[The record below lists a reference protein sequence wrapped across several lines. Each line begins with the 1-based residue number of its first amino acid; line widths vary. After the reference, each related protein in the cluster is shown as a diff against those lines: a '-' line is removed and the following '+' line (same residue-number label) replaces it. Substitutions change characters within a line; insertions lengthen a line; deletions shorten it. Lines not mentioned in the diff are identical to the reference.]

1 VVASPKCA
9 RIWREAG
16 ASAYI
21 PHICKRISREFP
33 AGWLDQR

>member
-1 VVASPKCA
+1 MAKELKNKP
-9 RIWREAG
+9 
-16 ASAYI
+16 YI